1 MVEDT
6 PIYSASE
13 M

>member
-6 PIYSASE
+6 PIHSF
-13 M
+13 